1 MKNPKL
7 FLEGDALYEQG
18 ELKKAFEIFQ
28 RAAADGDTSSMI
40 RLASMYTCGE
50 GVQCDYD
57 KAVEWELTAVQNGD
71 VSALFNLG
79 VTYRIK
85 GDIRQSKSW
94 FEKALQAGD
103 PSAAMELAELYLVS
117 DKEVDTVVFYL
128 KKALECKEKL
138 CEADIEEAN
147 TLLAELGVNLSCDDN
162 A

>member
-1 MKNPKL
+1 MENHQL
-7 FLEGDALYEQG
+7 FLEGDTLYEKG
-18 ELKKAFEIFQ
+18 ELKKAFEIFL
-28 RAAADGDTSSMI
+28 RAATNGDTSSMI
-40 RLASMYTCGE
+40 RVASMYTCGE
-50 GVQCDYD
+50 GIQCDYD
-57 KAVEWELTAVQNGD
+57 KAIEWELKAAENGD

-117 DKEVDTVVFYL
+117 DKEVDTVTFYL
-128 KKALECKEKL
+128 KKALDCKEKL

-147 TLLAELGVNLSCDDN
+147 TLLAELGVNL
-162 A
+162 